1 MCKAGIIASCRTV
14 RFVAFTVVIGG
25 LISLSSHAQTIPQGD
40 VNYDASIRVGKPLPA
55 QPSNRPLVPPFQTP
69 PAFLPDFFGTQA
81 WLRAHGIY
89 FLMATTNEF
98 SGAVNK
104 PTPGIVRYRRG
115 ASNSGQVSTIL
126 HINWDQLAGIP
137 GFATHTVFTSR
148 YGTTANRMFGD
159 WLGHST
165 EIYGGGGNVVVHLVM
180 AYGEENLLGGRLVL
194 SGGRM
199 SEMSDFSS
207 SPLFCNFINNSLCGR
222 PRAIS
227 DNDYVSRY
235 PSGIWA
241 TRIRYRPSRYTY
253 IQAGVYFPEK
263 SMFSSAYNRSG
274 FRFSGGSAVMGKSI
288 PVEFGWEPML
298 GAKHKLAG
306 HYKIGAR
313 LMTVP
318 LADNF
323 YDKNMRSL
331 ALTLKSANIHNR
343 SWTAWLEIDQKIW
356 APRNSSSSTGTTVIG
371 GFVINDKR
379 VALRRWQAYLGFINR
394 GFIRSR
400 PKDALNFIGMY
411 ESIAA
416 GVTATEAAYINTGA
430 MSRLPNRA
438 TGLQTNA
445 AVFEVNYQ
453 IQVTRGVAFAPDY
466 EIFFNP
472 NAQKNLRTAHVLGF
486 KSTVQIF

>member
-1 MCKAGIIASCRTV
+1 MNSGCAKRLTSL
-14 RFVAFTVVIGG
+14 VVVMGG
-25 LISLSSHAQTIPQGD
+25 LSGTSVHGQTIPQGD
-40 VNYDASIRVGKPLPA
+40 ANYDAGVRVGKPLPA
-55 QPSNRPLVPPFQTP
+55 QPTNKPLVPPFQTP
-69 PAFLPDFFGTQA
+69 QAFLPDFFGIQA
-81 WLRAHGIY
+81 WLRGHGIY

-98 SGAVNK
+98 SGAINK
-104 PTPGIVRYRRG
+104 PTPGIIKYRRG

-126 HINWDQLAGIP
+126 HINWDKLAGIP

-180 AYGEENLLGGRLVL
+180 AYGEENLLGGRLII

-263 SMFSSAYNRSG
+263 SMFSPAYNRSG
-274 FRFSGGSAVMGKSI
+274 FKFSGGSAVMGKSI
-288 PVEFGWEPML
+288 PVELGWEPVF
-298 GAKHKLAG
+298 GNKHKLSG

-318 LADNF
+318 LSDNY
-323 YDKNMRSL
+323 YDINMRPL
-331 ALTLKSANIHNR
+331 AVTRKSAMKHNR
-343 SWTAWLEIDQKIW
+343 TWSAWFEADQKIW
-356 APRNSSSSTGTTVIG
+356 ALSNYPSGAGTTVIG

-379 VALRRWQAYLGFINR
+379 VALRYWQTYLGFINR

-411 ESIAA
+411 ESIAP
-416 GVTATEAAYINTGA
+416 GVTATEAAYIDAGA
-430 MSRLPNRA
+430 ISRLPNRA
-438 TGLQTNA
+438 TGRQTNA

-453 IQVTRGVAFAPDY
+453 IQVARGVAFAPDY